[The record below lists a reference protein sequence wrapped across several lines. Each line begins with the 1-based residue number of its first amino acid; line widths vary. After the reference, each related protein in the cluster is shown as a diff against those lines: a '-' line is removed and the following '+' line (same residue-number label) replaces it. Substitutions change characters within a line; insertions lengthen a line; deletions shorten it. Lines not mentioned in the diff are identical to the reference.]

1 MSPEVYNVAE
11 VKKKMI
17 WYKSLCH
24 KDKTEKEKEQVGDRE
39 KLIYQ
44 PKMKGLQQLL
54 EKQPNYVESLQ
65 GMKVTVMRFLSSKD
79 FHWAPFL
86 IFQKSPSE
94 AILDY
99 RTQRVKPGLLF
110 SL

>member
-1 MSPEVYNVAE
+1 MEKDV
-11 VKKKMI
+11 

-24 KDKTEKEKEQVGDRE
+24 KDKTEREKNKRQVEDRG

-44 PKMKGLQQLL
+44 PKIKGRQQLL

-65 GMKVTVMRFLSSKD
+65 GMRVTVMRFLSSKD
-79 FHWAPFL
+79 FHRAVTL

-99 RTQRVKPGLLF
+99 REQLGKLF
-110 SL
+110 WSDQPFIFIVE